1 MYGKSFSGKGNIKVS
16 MYVLDTPVLL
26 NRKPNIM
33 IFKKG
38 QKNFFGHNLFENRQ
52 VKFGHSEK
60 ATKI

>member
-16 MYVLDTPVLL
+16 MYVSDTPVLL

-38 QKNFFGHNLFENRQ
+38 QKIFFGHNPFEN
-52 VKFGHSEK
+52 S
-60 ATKI
+60 KIGR